1 MLTRSRRLPP
11 SRSIRDSGGRRR
23 RAGAILALIA
33 AACSLATPAGAHGFG
48 QRYDLPLP
56 LSLYLFGT
64 AAVVVFSF
72 VVAGL
77 FVRRPFP
84 LHRYPRVN
92 LSAFSIGR
100 IIAGRAT
107 RVALKL
113 VALGLFVVTVAAG
126 FFGDQN
132 PFRNIAPT
140 LVWVIWWVGLTFVS
154 AFVGDIWSLIILW
167 RTVFEW
173 AESIETFAASL
184 YHRTRDVGYPMK
196 LVEWT

>member
-33 AACSLATPAGAHGFG
+33 AACGIATPSGAHGFG

-64 AAVVVFSF
+64 AAAVVFSF

-84 LHRYPRVN
+84 LNRYPRVN
-92 LSAFSIGR
+92 LSGFFV
-100 IIAGRAT
+100 AGRAT
-107 RVALKL
+107 RVAL
-113 VALGLFVVTVAAG
+113 
-126 FFGDQN
+126 
-132 PFRNIAPT
+132 
-140 LVWVIWWVGLTFVS
+140 
-154 AFVGDIWSLIILW
+154 
-167 RTVFEW
+167 
-173 AESIETFAASL
+173 
-184 YHRTRDVGYPMK
+184 
-196 LVEWT
+196 